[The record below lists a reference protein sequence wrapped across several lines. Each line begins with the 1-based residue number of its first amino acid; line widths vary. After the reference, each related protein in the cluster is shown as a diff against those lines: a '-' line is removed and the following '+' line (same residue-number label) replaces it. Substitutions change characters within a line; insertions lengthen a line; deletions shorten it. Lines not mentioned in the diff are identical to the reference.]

1 MKTDKTQFPDLK
13 VLNVYELADLLGT
26 TSAAIRS
33 HWQRRN
39 FEAIPRPIH
48 LGRRLGWPLQ
58 VVEEWLQKK
67 IEADSIWR

>member
-1 MKTDKTQFPDLK
+1 M
-13 VLNVYELADLLGT
+13 

-39 FEAIPRPIH
+39 FEAIPRPVH
-48 LGRRLGWPLQ
+48 FGRRLGWP
-58 VVEEWLQKK
+58 VKEVEGWLQKK